1 MSDAK
6 SVKQLT
12 SRIEEA
18 TARVQVAGA
27 AVASIDSGK
36 HALITQMA
44 QLQLVFDRLA
54 LIAEGAVVSSQRKI
68 INE

>member
-1 MSDAK
+1 MSDAE

-18 TARVQVAGA
+18 TARVQADGA

-36 HALITQMA
+36 HALSTQMA
-44 QLQLVFDRLA
+44 QLQLVCDRLA
-54 LIAEGAVVSSQRKI
+54 LIAAGAVVSSQRKI
-68 INE
+68 IKE